1 MRPRRA
7 MGAAV
12 LLLVVG
18 GAVACGGDDDD
29 SDTSSGSGDDTTE
42 ATGSTGSSDDL
53 RQEYVDAVVAIW
65 DDDDEGFSAD
75 ARTCV
80 AESFVDAYGVE
91 ELEAA
96 DLTPDDIAES
106 DAAGPGDLDLDLSD
120 EQRASFSDRMT
131 GCLDLRALVG
141 EVLGADG
148 ELPPEVVA
156 CLDENLTDDLLVEF
170 FTTGFTEG
178 DAGFEDDPALEEE
191 FNTAVSPCMAQPSP

>member
-18 GAVACGGDDDD
+18 GAVACGDDDD

-42 ATGSTGSSDDL
+42 TTEASDSSDDR

-96 DLTPDDIAES
+96 DLTPEDIADS
-106 DAAGPGDLDLDLSD
+106 GADGPGDLGLDLSE
-120 EQRASFSDRMT
+120 EQRSSFSDRMT
-131 GCLDLRALVG
+131 GCLDLRSLVG
-141 EVLGADG
+141 EVLGSGD
-148 ELPPEVVA
+148 ELPPEVVQ
-156 CLDENLTDDLLVEF
+156 CLDDNLTDDLLVEF
-170 FTTGFTEG
+170 FTTGFTQGE
-178 DAGFEDDPALEEE
+178 AGFEDDPSLEEE
-191 FNTAVSPCMAQPSP
+191 FNAAVSPCMAQSSP

>member
-1 MRPRRA
+1 

-12 LLLVVG
+12 LLLLLG
-18 GAVACGGDDDD
+18 GAVACGGDDD

-42 ATGSTGSSDDL
+42 ATEATGSSDEL
-53 RQEYVDAVVAIW
+53 RQQYVDAVAAIW
-65 DDDDEGFSAD
+65 DDEEDERFSVDD
-75 ARTCV
+75 RRCV

-91 ELEAA
+91 EIEAA
-96 DLTPDDIAES
+96 GVTPDDIAES
-106 DAAGPGDLDLDLSD
+106 DAAGPGDLELDLSE
-120 EQRASFSDRMT
+120 EQRSSFSDQMT

-148 ELPPEVVA
+148 EMPPEVVA

-191 FNTAVSPCMAQPSP
+191 FNAAVSPCMAQASP